1 MNFFKSRGFKYKDID
16 AWMQRN
22 NIDNRIAE
30 ARSNAFANQYQNALR
45 NNDYLNAG
53 FALSRLASTDPRQA
67 SALMAMY
74 PNAKDMFND
83 SIHLRNALM
92 ANQMKKE
99 AAERD
104 YRFKDKQQQ
113 EKFAHDMKKLYEQG
127 KINAMLENIKSNLR
141 TDELRREFD
150 FKFRQASA
158 LYGEEAA
165 AKMVVDSM
173 FGKRSGSSGSGSSSG
188 SRSGSSAVDDGI
200 MKPSDAK
207 TYYELAENFDNDP
220 ANEGKFN
227 PYREALNRN
236 EEAIHD
242 RENNNYIIEP
252 STINNSDDA
261 YHNASVVIDWAREGR
276 FGQEVTKKGIYDM
289 IKKVTGDY
297 APAIIEQ
304 YERDSS
310 VLADFK

>member
-1 MNFFKSRGFKYKDID
+1 
-16 AWMQRN
+16 MQRN

-104 YRFKDKQQQ
+104 YKFKDKQQQ

-158 LYGEEAA
+158 LYGEEEA

-173 FGKRSGSSGSGSSSG
+173 FGNNRGGKGGKGGKADADGMTPKEREWYNKLRNARMYAYQSMGDITNPGANFTDEENHNVEEYRQMLMDYKNSPY
-188 SRSGSSAVDDGI
+188 ADDDDVK
-200 MKPSDAK
+200 MAEE
-207 TYYELAENFDNDP
+207 ELAKLEQTYNAIQKVYEN
-220 ANEGKFN
+220 
-227 PYREALNRN
+227 
-236 EEAIHD
+236 
-242 RENNNYIIEP
+242 
-252 STINNSDDA
+252 S
-261 YHNASVVIDWAREGR
+261 
-276 FGQEVTKKGIYDM
+276 
-289 IKKVTGDY
+289 
-297 APAIIEQ
+297 
-304 YERDSS
+304 
-310 VLADFK
+310 